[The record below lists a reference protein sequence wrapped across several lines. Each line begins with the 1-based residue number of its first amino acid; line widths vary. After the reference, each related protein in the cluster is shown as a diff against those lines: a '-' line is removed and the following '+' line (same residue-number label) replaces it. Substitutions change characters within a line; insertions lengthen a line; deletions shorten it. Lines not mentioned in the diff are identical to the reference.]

1 MGAIVFWTI
10 VRTAILIPALW
21 VLIEW
26 IDYKFWWT
34 LVIMSVYGVI
44 HPAVI
49 QYKLFIEK
57 NKEILYNTLCSSCKH
72 FEKSAVLC
80 SIHDKHPALNFLPC
94 EGVDWEPD
102 GNSDEEKEKTSRRR
116 K

>member
-10 VRTAILIPALW
+10 IRVAILIPTLW
-21 VLIEW
+21 FLVEL

-34 LVIMSVYGVI
+34 LVIISVYGVVI

-57 NKEILYNTLCSSCKH
+57 NKEILYNTLCSNCKH
-72 FEKSAVLC
+72 FEKTAVLC
-80 SIHDKHPALNFLPC
+80 AKHDKHPTVNFLPC
-94 EGVDWEPD
+94 DGVDWEP
-102 GNSDEEKEKTSRRR
+102 GGKNNEEKEKIS
-116 K
+116 KN